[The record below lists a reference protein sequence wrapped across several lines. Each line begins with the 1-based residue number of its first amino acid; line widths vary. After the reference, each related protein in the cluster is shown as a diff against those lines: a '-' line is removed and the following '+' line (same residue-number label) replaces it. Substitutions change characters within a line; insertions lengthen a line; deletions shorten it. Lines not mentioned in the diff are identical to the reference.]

1 MPAHIGLIGG
11 IGPAATDYY
20 YRKIIA
26 AYAESSLELE
36 LIIAHADAPT
46 LLRNLQNDDRK
57 SQVEIYTRLTNRLK
71 SAGADFVV
79 ITSIA
84 GHFCIEEFKVKS
96 PLPVIDLI
104 EAVREEV
111 ELKGYSRLGILGT
124 ERVMRSEF
132 YGALGNTKVV
142 TPPPSMLAKVHAAYV
157 ELTSS
162 GLVTG
167 PQRETLSEACGELI
181 EDFGVDAVLLG
192 GTDLAL
198 VFDEETSV
206 FPIVDCAAIHSR
218 KVISVAM
225 NSIF

>member
-26 AYAESSLELE
+26 AFAQLDAELE
-36 LIIAHADAPT
+36 LTLAHADAPT

-57 SQVEIYTRLTNRLK
+57 SQMEIYTRLTNRLK
-71 SAGADFVV
+71 NTGADFVA

>member
-26 AYAESSLELE
+26 AYAESGLELE

-71 SAGADFVV
+71 TAGADFVV

-132 YGALGNTKVV
+132 YGALGKTKVV

-157 ELTSS
+157 ALTSS

-206 FPIVDCAAIHSR
+206 FPIVDCASIHSR

>member
-26 AYAESSLELE
+26 AYAESGLVLELT
-36 LIIAHADAPT
+36 IAHADAPT

-57 SQVEIYTRLTNRLK
+57 SQVEIYMRLTNRLK
-71 SAGADFVV
+71 IAGADFVA

-84 GHFCIEEFKVKS
+84 GHFCIEEVKDKS

-104 EAVREEV
+104 GAVQEEV
-111 ELKGYSRLGILGT
+111 ELRGFSRLGILGT
-124 ERVMRSEF
+124 EKVMSSEF
-132 YGALGNTKVV
+132 YGTLGKTKVV
-142 TPPPSMLAKVHAAYV
+142 TPSPSLLANVHAAYV
-157 ELTSS
+157 AVASS
-162 GLVTG
+162 GLVTV
-167 PQRETLSEACGELI
+167 PQRETFNAACTELI
-181 EDFGVDAVLLG
+181 EDFGVDAVLMG

-198 VFDEETSV
+198 VYDEETAV

-218 KVISVAM
+218 KVVAV
-225 NSIF
+225 SYQKG